1 MTRMKVE
8 IELSEPEVLILRT
21 GGQVP
26 LSVRDK
32 LGDAVY
38 IRPVGWYLV
47 DTAHAPEPRP
57 RWWDGTEWWWGPD
70 QTLQSG
76 GPAIVHSTS
85 EPERLYL
92 ADER

>member
-1 MTRMKVE
+1 MKIE
-8 IELSEPEVLILRT
+8 IDLSESEVLILRT

-38 IRPVGWYLV
+38 IRPVGWYLIYSPSV
-47 DTAHAPEPRP
+47 GQPRP
-57 RWWDGTEWWWGPD
+57 RWWTGTDWVWGPD
-70 QTLQSG
+70 GAERS
-76 GPAIVHSTS
+76 PAIVDETFGT
-85 EPERLYL
+85 ERLYL